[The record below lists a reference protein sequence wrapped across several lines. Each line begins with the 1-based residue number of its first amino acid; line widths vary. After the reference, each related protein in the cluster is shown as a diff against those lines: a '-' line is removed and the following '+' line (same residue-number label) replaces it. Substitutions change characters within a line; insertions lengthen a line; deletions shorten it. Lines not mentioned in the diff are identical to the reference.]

1 MQRSQLL
8 VLSIVLAIAAVAAA
22 FFFGGSDDAPP
33 PPLDGPSIHET
44 KLVDAPM
51 ATGIERESQPT
62 EANAQRATIAA
73 EITGV
78 MDDPEIRAAMTGF
91 RGRVVDHQKTPKAD
105 CGVRIYRGAIDTVLK
120 PGIGMFQELSSMTPE
135 YIAGEAKTKDDGSFV
150 IEGIWPRGM
159 CLLYAGIGTEAPT
172 YQIVAHT
179 PAPGEVV
186 DLGDIVLNE
195 AAIATGTVVDEN
207 GDPVADAL
215 VRAVDLPGQVL
226 DFVPVER
233 FDPVGC
239 VLIREKSS
247 PVQVVEMPAWVASA
261 FEHLPIP
268 QTRTAA
274 DGTFRLVGIVPGT
287 NLVAATK
294 KNLLPA
300 LQRSVRF
307 EKGQTKDVGTL
318 KMMEGEEVSVRV
330 VDAAGKA
337 IEGAE
342 VVAGTSSMAAPIDF
356 ASRLGTTDKDGR
368 VTTLGFGRG
377 KATAA
382 ARRSPRDPWVLAESQ
397 PILRDVVVTLPTAAA
412 LHLLVTLQ
420 GNVVKEPQL
429 RVMPGNDVEGAMV
442 MSMMGF
448 QGGLDL
454 KERVTTMED
463 GRFAIADLPLGDY
476 IVVAKT
482 EGSASGTAKVKV
494 MAGITQAQIE
504 LNPGKQL
511 AIRVL
516 GPDDAP
522 IRNATIYVVAV
533 KERYG
538 GDMPLCAGRTGAD
551 GRLQVT
557 ELDSEEFRVTADH
570 PRWGLTHSRAKIAD
584 GEVVLR
590 MQEPGWI
597 DGTLSDNGKPPTP
610 AKYSIVATERT
621 DWENRKDAAE
631 GVPALA
637 TPGLDGKFAFRAMQ
651 PGKFRIGTIAAIDAL
666 RSPGGVMEMGQNMF
680 MNDLPSVE
688 VEVVSGQ
695 PVEAKLDLAGEKY
708 EGAVGSV
715 FGVVQIDGAP
725 ADGSTMQ
732 AWTEGGRRSAK
743 VDGAGR
749 FEMRDC
755 PAGNV
760 HLSLVPASS
769 GQASFL
775 RNDTIWY
782 TSFQLEA
789 GGSKDLMVMVRTTSM
804 RGLVLKPDGSPAAGV
819 HISAQGAAFEQQ
831 DGQPPSQMWRNTQT
845 DGDGRFVFEQIV
857 EGTYK
862 LEMQQWGNEESSGM
876 RGELADIRVESGRP
890 REDLVLQLRV
900 SIKVTGRI
908 DLTMLPN
915 KPEWSWISCS
925 RADPAAPTDRS
936 KATERNTGLSVQQDG
951 NFETTDFEE
960 GTYFATM
967 YFQNGEEWAQWEIQE
982 PIVVPATGISGLLL
996 RPQPPA
1002 PKPPANGQAG
1012 NGK

>member
-8 VLSIVLAIAAVAAA
+8 VLSLVLAVAAVAAA
-22 FFFGGSDDAPP
+22 MFFGGSADAP
-33 PPLDGPSIHET
+33 PPLDGPSIQET
-44 KLVDAPM
+44 KPVDAPM
-51 ATGIERESQPT
+51 ATGTERESQPT
-62 EANAQRATIAA
+62 EANAQRATVKA

-135 YIAGEAKTKDDGSFV
+135 YIAGETKTKDDGSFV

-294 KNLLPA
+294 KSLLPA

-342 VVAGTSSMAAPIDF
+342 VVAGTSSVAAPVDF

-397 PILRDVVVTLPTAAA
+397 PILRDVVVTLPTAAS
-412 LHLLVTLQ
+412 LHLRVTMQ
-420 GNVVKEPQL
+420 GSVVKEPQL
-429 RVMPGNDVEGAMV
+429 RVFPGKDVEGATV

-448 QGGLDL
+448 GTGVDL
-454 KERVTTMED
+454 KDRVTTMED
-463 GRFAIADLPLGDY
+463 GRVEITDLPLGDY

-482 EGSASGTAKVKV
+482 EGSASGTAKVNV
-494 MAGITQAQIE
+494 LAGITQAQIE

-516 GPDDAP
+516 GPGDAP

-538 GDMPLCAGRTGAD
+538 GDMPLCAGRTGPD
-551 GRLQVT
+551 GRLAVT

-570 PRWGLTHSRAKIAD
+570 PRWGLTHTRAKVAD

-597 DGTLSDNGKPPTP
+597 DGTLTDNGKPPTP
-610 AKYSIVATERT
+610 AKYSIVVTERT
-621 DWENRKDAAE
+621 EWENRKDAAE

-637 TPGLDGKFAFRAMQ
+637 TPGLDGKFALRAMQ
-651 PGKFRIGTIAAIDAL
+651 PGKFRVNVISAMDAL
-666 RSPGGVMEMGQNMF
+666 RSPGGVMAMGQSMF
-680 MNDLPSVE
+680 MNNLPSVE

-695 PVEAKLDLAGEKY
+695 PAEAKLDLAGEKY
-708 EGAVGSV
+708 EGPVGSV
-715 FGVVQIDGAP
+715 FGVVQIDGA
-725 ADGSTMQ
+725 AAEGSSMQ
-732 AWTEGGRRSAK
+732 AWTEGGQRMAK
-743 VDGAGR
+743 VDASGR

-760 HLSLVPASS
+760 HLSLTPASS
-769 GQASFL
+769 GEMSFM

-789 GGSKDLMVMVRTTSM
+789 GSSKEVVVMVRTTKM
-804 RGLVLKPDGSPAAGV
+804 RGIVFKPDGSPATGI
-819 HISAQGAAFEQQ
+819 HISAQGVPFEQDQ
-831 DGQPPSQMWRNTQT
+831 QGRHQSQMWRNTQT
-845 DGDGRFVFEQIV
+845 DAEGRFEFEQIV
-857 EGTYK
+857 EGIYK
-862 LEMQQWGNEESSGM
+862 LEMQQWGNDESAGM

-890 REDLVLQLRV
+890 REDLVLQLRTA
-900 SIKVTGRI
+900 IKVSGRV
-908 DLTMLPN
+908 DMTVLPK
-915 KPEWSWISCS
+915 KPEWSWISCT
-925 RADPAAPTDRS
+925 RADPSAPNDRTKGTGS
-936 KATERNTGLSVQQDG
+936 TGLGINDDG
-951 NFETTDFEE
+951 NFETTEFEE
-960 GTYFATM
+960 GTYFATY
-967 YFQNGEEWAQWEIQE
+967 YFQDGENWTEWEIVE
-982 PIVVPATGISGLLL
+982 PIVVPPQGVSGLLL
-996 RPQPPA
+996 RPQPKA
-1002 PKPPANGQAG
+1002 PKPQDNGQTG